1 MKDYLLLFRGGLD
14 FSKASPDQLQQ
25 AITNWKNWIEELSRK
40 GIYRGGERVTRNDAA
55 VVSGSTWQVS
65 EGPYFA
71 DKETLGGYIGIKA
84 ENLQEAIE
92 ITKGCP
98 IFNFDGKVEIREVA
112 VM

>member
-14 FSKASPDQLQQ
+14 FSKAAPDQLQQ
-25 AITNWKNWIEELSRK
+25 AIGNWKNWVEELSKK
-40 GIYRGGERVTRNDAA
+40 GIYRSGERITRNDAA
-55 VVSGSTWQVS
+55 VVNGTGRQVT
-65 EGPYFA
+65 EGPYTVSN
-71 DKETLGGYIGIKA
+71 EMVGGYIGIKA
-84 ENLQEAIE
+84 ENLQQAIE